1 MKARLIF
8 LEIIKHFYLI
18 QYMNCI
24 FCSIANANIPKHEIV
39 WKNGMHIAFTDAHP
53 VTIGHTLLI
62 PKQHAESLEELSE
75 TEHTALFQ
83 SVRQV
88 STLLKEQY
96 ACNKMGLVVEG
107 TSVAHLH
114 IHLIPLQQGE
124 TINGLVNKKH

>member
-1 MKARLIF
+1 
-8 LEIIKHFYLI
+8 
-18 QYMNCI
+18 
-24 FCSIANANIPKHEIV
+24 
-39 WKNGMHIAFTDAHP
+39 MHIAFTDAHP

-96 ACNKMGLVVEG
+96 ACNKIGLVVEG